1 MWWWVLWLGVYMLL
15 FSILRGAGGSVF
27 VWEYKNPSGKKQV
40 LKIAYFG
47 FWVICGDL

>member
-1 MWWWVLWLGVYMLL
+1 MLL